1 MTSIWHSSP
10 NAVAS
15 RRSVVTSTAFNASA
29 KATYMASQPRTVS
42 HSSQARASSGRCPKR
57 SPKSPDP
64 RSLGSPPCGPAVLAT
79 AHAGQRRK
87 PPRRRHEEPP
97 DRGRRR
103 AGPESVCCSCRRS
116 GPRRDTRR
124 QRPASG
130 QLPRCS
136 SRAAMISVCVI
147 GAERRRVRCS
157 VMKWCSATARAY
169 RSTTS
174 TVASAAP
181 RNGAMRS
188 AAVSI
193 AFSVDRVTRTN
204 GSTVTTS
211 RRAFLVDRHTPTT

>member
-1 MTSIWHSSP
+1 MP
-10 NAVAS
+10 E
-15 RRSVVTSTAFNASA
+15 AF
-29 KATYMASQPRTVS
+29 
-42 HSSQARASSGRCPKR
+42 ARP
-57 SPKSPDP
+57 
-64 RSLGSPPCGPAVLAT
+64 SLQIL
-79 AHAGQRRK
+79 
-87 PPRRRHEEPP
+87 
-97 DRGRRR
+97 DRLGRRR
-103 AGPESVCCSCRRS
+103 AIQPSSQQLTPDNTEHLHVDHMRS
-116 GPRRDTRR
+116 RLIGVGGEPVPNLSAARAADQDLAETRGVNDQHR
-124 QRPASG
+124 G

-188 AAVSI
+188 AAVSV